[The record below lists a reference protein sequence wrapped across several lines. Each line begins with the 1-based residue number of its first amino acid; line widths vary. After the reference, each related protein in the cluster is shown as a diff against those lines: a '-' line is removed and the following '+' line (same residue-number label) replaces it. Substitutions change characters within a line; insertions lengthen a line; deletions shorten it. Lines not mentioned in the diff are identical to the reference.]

1 MKLIIVESPNK
12 KATIRGFLDSS
23 YIVEASVGHIR
34 SLSDKG
40 WYDTGIDPDDNF
52 KMRFTE
58 DPGKRE
64 VISRLRELSKKAQV
78 VYLASDEDREGEAIA
93 WHLKEVLKLK
103 EGQYKRITFNE
114 ITKKEVLKGLENPR
128 GIDNPMVDSA
138 LTRSSIDKLLGY
150 RISPVLWERT
160 KGRSAG
166 RVQSVAL
173 KILCDKEREI
183 KAFVPHPYY
192 VIELHFQKDG
202 VEVVAHLKRIDG
214 QKVGEILDKATA
226 ERIVESCKAGSF
238 SVSGLEEKKRN
249 VSANPPFLTST
260 FQQECSAKLGLQPKE
275 AMRCAQRLFEG
286 LELPEGHTG
295 LITYIR
301 TDSSRMDDDFK
312 QGVYSLVVSSYGE
325 NYKGE
330 VKEAKSKSKEQGAH
344 ECIRVVDLSNT
355 PERINPHLPDDNCR
369 KVYKLIYDRTVASA
383 MSDCVMSD
391 EKAVISDGRHEF
403 EAVGHT
409 EVFDGWKKAY
419 RYDDKDEKE
428 SRALP
433 RLEKGEAIEDAEI
446 RSVEKMTEPPKRYT
460 EAKLIA
466 TLEDHG
472 IGRPSTYASIMSI
485 LTDPKRNYTTKKNK
499 SLVPTDNGL
508 EVSKFLD
515 EHFADLINL
524 EYTSRMESDLDK
536 VAEGEKKRE
545 QVVSEFFN
553 AMNQAIDRLPE
564 HKKEYE
570 KVGRDCPECGK
581 PLLYKHS
588 RKGERFIS
596 CSSYPDC
603 RHSESIDDKSKA
615 PKAETEK
622 TPTEK
627 KCPGCGSP
635 IRRIAKKDGTFFY
648 GCSSFPKCKKAW
660 SEESFKKLR

>member
-52 KMRFTE
+52 KMRFAE

-238 SVSGLEEKKRN
+238 SISALEEKRRN

-330 VKEAKSKSKEQGAH
+330 VKESKSKSKEQGAH

-515 EHFADLINL
+515 EHFAALINL

-603 RHSESIDDKSKA
+603 RHSESIDDK
-615 PKAETEK
+615 PKPHKVETEK

-627 KCPGCGSP
+627 KCPDCGSP